1 MQEAEAVFWLASER
15 CARLF
20 SALAGNERECRSVEL
35 RALCNEVPRTPP
47 GPEGSNG
54 IGIASGAADH
64 PKFLALLRS
73 RRRTGGGEER
83 RSEGLISCFWLE

>member
-1 MQEAEAVFWLASER
+1 M
-15 CARLF
+15 
-20 SALAGNERECRSVEL
+20 EL

-64 PKFLALLRS
+64 PRFLERAANEID
-73 RRRTGGGEER
+73 RREYLDPN
-83 RSEGLISCFWLE
+83 SSDLIKYEWPIKS

>member
-1 MQEAEAVFWLASER
+1 VLATEKIPVWRDQNFCVLHSNQQPRDER
-15 CARLF
+15 
-20 SALAGNERECRSVEL
+20 GCRSVEL

-64 PKFLALLRS
+64 PKFLALKRS
-73 RRRTGGGEER
+73 
-83 RSEGLISCFWLE
+83 SPPAV

>member
-1 MQEAEAVFWLASER
+1 M
-15 CARLF
+15 
-20 SALAGNERECRSVEL
+20 EL

-64 PKFLALLRS
+64 PRFLERAANKVGDREYLIRIP
-73 RRRTGGGEER
+73 RTPIKYEWPIK
-83 RSEGLISCFWLE
+83 S

>member
-1 MQEAEAVFWLASER
+1 M
-15 CARLF
+15 
-20 SALAGNERECRSVEL
+20 EL

-64 PKFLALLRS
+64 PRFLERAAS
-73 RRRTGGGEER
+73 RNRHER
-83 RSEGLISCFWLE
+83 DDLNPFRGMPIKYEWLIKS

>member
-1 MQEAEAVFWLASER
+1 M
-15 CARLF
+15 
-20 SALAGNERECRSVEL
+20 EL

-64 PKFLALLRS
+64 PRFL
-73 RRRTGGGEER
+73 ER
-83 RSEGLISCFWLE
+83 AANEIDTREYLDPNSSDLIKYEWPIKS

>member
-1 MQEAEAVFWLASER
+1 M
-15 CARLF
+15 
-20 SALAGNERECRSVEL
+20 EL

-64 PKFLALLRS
+64 PRFL
-73 RRRTGGGEER
+73 ER
-83 RSEGLISCFWLE
+83 AVTKIGKREYLNPNFSDLIKYEWPIKS

>member
-1 MQEAEAVFWLASER
+1 M
-15 CARLF
+15 
-20 SALAGNERECRSVEL
+20 EL

-64 PKFLALLRS
+64 PRFLERAVQ
-73 RRRTGGGEER
+73 TKIGER
-83 RSEGLISCFWLE
+83 MQLNPNHSEAQQKYEWLIKS

>member
-1 MQEAEAVFWLASER
+1 M
-15 CARLF
+15 
-20 SALAGNERECRSVEL
+20 EL

-64 PKFLALLRS
+64 PRFL
-73 RRRTGGGEER
+73 ER
-83 RSEGLISCFWLE
+83 AANEIDIREYLNPNSSDLIKYEWPIKS